1 MKRYIQSA
9 VHDDITDENTSYSL
23 LAMIARETVRPAELL
38 RLAGCQ
44 NSYVQNAVLDNPNT
58 PDEAFELLAN
68 SDDVQIWQSAYDHLG
83 KTYLPP
89 DQETNEDVLLKYAK
103 SSDLHVIGELGNNP
117 NLTPAVYEAL
127 ANSTEFA
134 ARMTAACS
142 GGIPEAILRRLRSCD
157 PAVSIRTTAKENLKL
172 RSQYKKESAE

>member
-9 VHDDITDENTSYSL
+9 VHDNIADENTSYSL
-23 LAMIARETVRPAELL
+23 LADIARKTVRPAELL
-38 RLAGCQ
+38 RLAACPHP
-44 NSYVQNAVLDNPNT
+44 SVQKAVIDNPNT
-58 PDEAFELLAN
+58 PDEAMALLAE
-68 SDDVQIWQSAYDHLG
+68 SDDAQVWQPAYDRLG

-89 DQETNEDVLLKYAK
+89 DQETNEDILLKYAK
-103 SSDLHVIGELGNNP
+103 SNHLYTIGELKNNP

-134 ARMTAACS
+134 ARMTAASS
-142 GGIPEAILRRLRSCD
+142 GGTPEAILRRLRSCD
-157 PAVSIRTTAKENLKL
+157 SIVSIRTAAKENLKL